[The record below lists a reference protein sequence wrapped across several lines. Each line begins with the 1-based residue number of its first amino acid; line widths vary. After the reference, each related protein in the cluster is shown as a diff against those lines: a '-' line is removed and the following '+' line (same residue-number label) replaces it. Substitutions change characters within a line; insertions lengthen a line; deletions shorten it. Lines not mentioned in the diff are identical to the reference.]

1 MKRILPYYKNEC
13 LSPSGIGY
21 SSMKSALK
29 YMKISKQLIDDF
41 KTTLPENYWDEY
53 SYVYK
58 LENPWSIEY
67 KRGDYG
73 IQESGGRFY
82 TTFFTKGDTL
92 NEKLFFD
99 SLPVNDIK
107 KFKVANST
115 EDENKYRELL
125 FKLLSLGYYPT
136 LFKDE
141 KDYNRRLNK
150 FIKDNVEFR
159 EVEIKVEEINN
170 KI

>member
-41 KTTLPENYWDEY
+41 KATLPEDYWDEY

-82 TTFFTKGDTL
+82 TTFYTKGWLDIST
-92 NEKLFFD
+92 KLFFK

-125 FKLLSLGYYPT
+125 FKLLSLDYYPT
-136 LFKDE
+136 VFTDE
-141 KDYNRRLNK
+141 SNYKKRLNK

-159 EVEIKVEEINN
+159 EVEIKVEEV
-170 KI
+170 